1 MEEKKEERKEAEV
14 PLVEGFRID
23 AKRVKEPEE
32 VIKKLSSLGFLEIVE
47 TKNTIVII
55 NVERRD
61 IEKKPHLFSITYLA
75 PDYIEFVYSYL
86 PTTSPKLRRLEV
98 IRYFLNLISI
108 LEGLYFIKHEQVYQI
123 VDNFVSKLTES
134 VSSKYDEL
142 FSRYDA
148 IKEENERMKKSLS
161 ELKDA
166 NEKLRKA
173 LVEREE
179 KINELLLRIKDL
191 EVYSDEVLMLKIQD
205 WLTEHGYEIN
215 ISDFCKVNKVPPE
228 RVEQVLNKMIR
239 EGYITMR

>member
-1 MEEKKEERKEAEV
+1 LPEEEKKKEIEI

-23 AKRVKEPEE
+23 AKRLKEPAEI
-32 VIKKLSSLGFLEIVE
+32 IKKLSSLSYLEIVE
-47 TKNTIVII
+47 SKNVVVVI

-98 IRYFLNLISI
+98 IRFFINLLSL
-108 LEGLYFIKHEQVYQI
+108 LEEVYFIKHTQLYQI
-123 VDNFVSKLTES
+123 IDSFIAKLTEYT
-134 VSSKYDEL
+134 SSKYDEL

-148 IKEENERMKKSLS
+148 VKEENERIKRAIS

-166 NEKLRKA
+166 NEKFRKA
-173 LVEREE
+173 IIEKEE
-179 KINELLLRIKDL
+179 KINQLLLRIKEL
-191 EVYSDEVLMLKIQD
+191 EVYSDEILMMKIQD
-205 WLTEHGYEIN
+205 WLIEHGYEIN

-228 RVEQVLNKMIR
+228 RVEQVLNKMVK
-239 EGYITMR
+239 EGYLTMR